1 MAKLKKENGT
11 ASAKEFR
18 LNLTGLIGLC
28 LCLVAGAAFITG
40 KLVGTRQE
48 SAAGPGLNLPASDEA
63 DGAISAKQGPWGE
76 LFTQNITLERPTEYF
91 SNELKAVQPS
101 VWTFHGMTVA
111 QVKSLFIANG
121 LTQPEAERALAPDRV
136 STQGANTLFK
146 PSEGFVLS
154 LRPETRNRLYEA
166 LRGLDVNLYIDSPHY
181 YAKDQLEWLK
191 GDARVHPD
199 DLALFKRL
207 VYGGSDVR
215 RFSDY
220 ETLMG
225 KIPTLERRVGAAVS
239 LSRQPAVLA
248 RLCIRPD
255 ADIDKVVM
263 YWGNTSNVRLIDV
276 RPMLEALKRL
286 PRGGTLSLMYLL
298 PPFARERLY
307 TFPPPPAPGEPIPDG
322 HWSTFNFSRVT
333 PDNRFLDL
341 AECKRHLDHDFYQIA
356 RPGLC
361 GDVVLFK
368 NNKGELRDSAV
379 YLAADLVFSK
389 IGKNYTM
396 PWTIMRIADLQALY
410 SNCSIVYLRNKTD

>member
-18 LNLTGLIGLC
+18 FNLTGLIVLC

-40 KLVGTRQE
+40 KLVGARQKA
-48 SAAGPGLNLPASDEA
+48 AAGTGLNLPASDEG
-63 DGAISAKQGPWGE
+63 DGAVSTRQGPWGE

-91 SNELKAVQPS
+91 DKELKVVQPP
-101 VWTFHGMTVA
+101 VWMFHGMNVA

-121 LTQPEAERALAPDRV
+121 LTQPEAERALAADRV
-136 STQGANTLFK
+136 STQGTNTLFK
-146 PSEGFVLS
+146 PSEQFVLS
-154 LRPETRNRLYEA
+154 FNPATRERLYGT
-166 LRGLDVNLYIDSPHY
+166 LRELEVNLYIESPHY
-181 YAKDQLEWLK
+181 FTKDHLEWMN
-191 GDARVHPD
+191 GDARFHPD
-199 DLALFKRL
+199 DLALLKKL
-207 VYGGSDVR
+207 IYGGSDVR

-225 KIPTLERRVGAAVS
+225 KIPTLERRFGAAIS
-239 LSRQPAVLA
+239 LSRQPAVFA

-255 ADIDKVVM
+255 ADTDKVVM
-263 YWGNTSNVRLIDV
+263 YWGNPSNVRFIDV

-307 TFPPPPAPGEPIPDG
+307 TFPPPPAPGEPIPDC
-322 HWSTFNFSRVT
+322 HWSTFNFSSAT

-341 AECKRHLDHDFYQIA
+341 AECKRHIDQDFYQIA

-368 NNKGELRDSAV
+368 NNKGQLRDSAV